1 MFLELLEQHDEM
13 LDEDLEDT
21 VLDLLADAY
30 HDDMSTMQEDL
41 ELSDEDY
48 AVLSEALTKHVSST
62 GKVTKTKSLKSR
74 KRHASVTKG
83 MSKSKLRQIAR
94 KGARTKK
101 KNPGGMR
108 KAMKKRKKA
117 LKRRKNM
124 GMK

>member
-1 MFLELLEQHDEM
+1 MCHQQ
-13 LDEDLEDT
+13 
-21 VLDLLADAY
+21 V
-30 HDDMSTMQEDL
+30 
-41 ELSDEDY
+41 
-48 AVLSEALTKHVSST
+48 
-62 GKVTKTKSLKSR
+62 KVTKTKSLKSR